1 MKIRT
6 NSKIMRGLIV
16 VTALGV
22 FAGSGA
28 IANAASKTIVCYKGT
43 LTKKVTAAAPK
54 CPTGWST
61 KKPVAVKPATTTAP
75 KPTAST
81 TTTAKGAKV
90 VMAGTYKGKIA
101 LVWSDSNVTASSVT
115 ATGTG
120 NTAGLDELTGSGDA
134 EPSAQTNQAIT
145 GRGVLGSGAN
155 TLKIAFDTGSKASA
169 KDGDAPTTI
178 TFSGPANIISGTG
191 KFAGATG
198 TLEVSGTFK
207 IASKDAGFTEK
218 ADLTLTISG
227 TINTK

>member
-1 MKIRT
+1 VKIQS
-6 NSKIMRGLIV
+6 NPKFMRGLV
-16 VTALGV
+16 VVVALGV
-22 FAGSGA
+22 FTGSGA
-28 IANAASKTIVCYKGT
+28 IANAASKSIICYKGT
-43 LTKKVTAAAPK
+43 ASKKVTAAAPK

-61 KKPVAVKPATTTAP
+61 KKPVVKPVVKTTP
-75 KPTAST
+75 KPTASAT
-81 TTTAKGAKV
+81 TKATGAKV

-115 ATGTG
+115 AAGTG

-134 EPSAQTNQAIT
+134 EPSAQSNQAIT

-169 KDGDAPTTI
+169 KDGDAPTTV
-178 TFSGPANIISGTG
+178 TFTGNASVISGTG

-218 ADLTLTISG
+218 ADITLTISG

>member
-1 MKIRT
+1 
-6 NSKIMRGLIV
+6 MRGLV
-16 VTALGV
+16 VVVALGV
-22 FAGSGA
+22 FTGSGA
-28 IANAASKTIVCYKGT
+28 IANAASKSIVCYKGT
-43 LTKKVTAAAPK
+43 ASKKVTAAAPK

-61 KKPVAVKPATTTAP
+61 KKPVVKPVVKTTP
-75 KPTAST
+75 KPTASAT
-81 TTTAKGAKV
+81 TKATGAKV

-115 ATGTG
+115 AAGTG

-134 EPSAQTNQAIT
+134 EPSAQSNQAIT

-169 KDGDAPTTI
+169 KDGDAPTTV
-178 TFSGPANIISGTG
+178 TFTGNASVISGTG

-218 ADLTLTISG
+218 ADITLTISG

>member
-1 MKIRT
+1 MNIKS
-6 NSKIMRGLIV
+6 NSKFIRGFIV
-16 VTALGV
+16 IVALGV
-22 FAGSGA
+22 FTGSGA
-28 IANAASKTIVCYKGT
+28 IANAASKTIVCYKGKVS
-43 LTKKVTAAAPK
+43 KKVTAAAPK
-54 CPTGWST
+54 CATGWST
-61 KKPVAVKPATTTAP
+61 KKPVVKPVVKTTP
-75 KPTAST
+75 KPTASAT
-81 TTTAKGAKV
+81 TKATGAKV

-120 NTAGLDELTGSGDA
+120 NTAGLDDLTGSGDA

-155 TLKIAFDTGSKASA
+155 TLKIAFDTGSKANA

-178 TFSGPANIISGTG
+178 TFSGNASVISGTG

-218 ADLTLTISG
+218 ADITLTISG